1 MEMTLKAANWTGDT
15 RPSCYLS
22 CRNYTSFKYY
32 FAYSVLTHTEL
43 SSALENLKGLGNV
56 SNFLSMLQMK
66 AGPSRLSTVAVMA
79 GFPSM
84 LRSWQLI

>member
-15 RPSCYLS
+15 RPSC
-22 CRNYTSFKYY
+22 RNYTSLYY
-32 FAYSVLTHTEL
+32 FAYSLLTHTTAL